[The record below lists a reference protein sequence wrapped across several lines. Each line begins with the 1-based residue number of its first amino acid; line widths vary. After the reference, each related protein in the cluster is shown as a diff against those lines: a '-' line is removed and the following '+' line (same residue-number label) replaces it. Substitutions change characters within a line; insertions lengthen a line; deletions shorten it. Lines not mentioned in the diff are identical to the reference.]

1 MLRGR
6 VVAVNGVSAADL
18 TPPPD
23 AAWVLNGD
31 RGITY
36 SAEIPENSKLVEG
49 TWWAKDYAGPPLVS
63 FDADLGRKLG
73 LKIGDAMKVNVLG
86 REIQAKIGNFRSV
99 QWESLAINFV
109 MVFSPNT
116 FRGAP
121 HGFLATVT
129 WPDGGTAEKEI
140 GLLKKVTAAFPIVT
154 TIRVKDALKAVDDL
168 VDKLA
173 DGISAAAGVT
183 VLTSIL
189 VLAGA
194 LAAGQR
200 RRILDA
206 VILKTLGATR
216 RRLITALALEYGML
230 GLATALFGLAAG
242 TLGAWIV
249 VSRVMNLGFAFDGT
263 VAVGAVAASLA
274 ATIGFGLVDT
284 WRALGARPAPALRN
298 L

>member
-1 MLRGR
+1 
-6 VVAVNGVSAADL
+6 
-18 TPPPD
+18 
-23 AAWVLNGD
+23 
-31 RGITY
+31 
-36 SAEIPENSKLVEG
+36 
-49 TWWAKDYAGPPLVS
+49 
-63 FDADLGRKLG
+63 
-73 LKIGDAMKVNVLG
+73 
-86 REIQAKIGNFRSV
+86 
-99 QWESLAINFV
+99 
-109 MVFSPNT
+109 
-116 FRGAP
+116 
-121 HGFLATVT
+121 VT